1 MARKDQLLPFER
13 GQFGKMEEVQPG
25 EFRKEYEFVPNVTAA
40 LENIVPSYI
49 AGYIFGALVESFC
62 SEQNA
67 RMTAMK
73 AANDNAEELLNNLS
87 VEYNRVRQEAITQ
100 EITEVAGGARAQRK
114 KREKQKAQKSGKETG
129 GK

>member
-1 MARKDQLLPFER
+1 
-13 GQFGKMEEVQPG
+13 
-25 EFRKEYEFVPNVTAA
+25 
-40 LENIVPSYI
+40 
-49 AGYIFGALVESFC
+49 
-62 SEQNA
+62 
-67 RMTAMK
+67 MTAMK